1 MKFFSGN
8 FFSGKLFSCLKW
20 PGVFL
25 LGLSLTGGGLAGCAS
40 HSGGGSAGTP
50 QQATTSREARAQ
62 IRTEL
67 AALYYERGQYGVAL
81 EELDV
86 VLQAAPDYAPAY
98 NVRGLVRMALREFKQ
113 AELDFRRSL
122 ELDSGDSDA
131 HNNYG
136 WFLCQ
141 QGRERE
147 SIKHF
152 LAALK
157 NPLYSTPSK
166 AYLNAGVC
174 SKKGGNMQE
183 AEEFLHKAL
192 VVQPNM
198 PEALFGLADLAFA
211 NGDYAGAKSYFLK
224 FSGFLKSSGLTD
236 NVSAEHLWLAV
247 RIERKLGNRSAEND
261 YAMQLRN
268 RYPDARETQLM
279 LYRQ

>member
-1 MKFFSGN
+1 MKL
-8 FFSGKLFSCLKW
+8 FSGKFFSCLKW
-20 PGVFL
+20 PGIFL
-25 LGLSLTGGGLAGCAS
+25 LVLSLTGGGLAGCAS
-40 HSGGGSAGTP
+40 HYGGGSAGTP
-50 QQATTSREARAQ
+50 QQATTRGEASAKA
-62 IRTEL
+62 RTEL

-113 AELDFRRSL
+113 ADLDFRRSL
-122 ELDSGDSDA
+122 QLDSKDSDA

-147 SIKHF
+147 SIEHF

-157 NPLYSTPSK
+157 NPLYSTPAK

-174 SKKGGNMQE
+174 SKKSGHMQE
-183 AEEFLHKAL
+183 AGEFLLKAL
-192 VVQPNM
+192 VIQPNM

-236 NVSAEHLWLAV
+236 HVSAEHLWLAV

-268 RYPDARETQLM
+268 RYPDARETQL
-279 LYRQ
+279 LLQRQ